1 MNNELKT
8 RTLLD
13 RFFDGLTT
21 LDEEQQLYDYFG
33 QPQDSLPADLRP
45 LRQMFVDLAALAVG
59 TEPLPA
65 AEKPRP
71 ARRRWVAAAA
81 IAVLVAGGA
90 LLFFRESVPAAPA
103 DEELVAYVYGLRVTD
118 PDQVLSE
125 MHRTMTAMTVPDGT
139 DEVEEQLKAM
149 FND

>member
-45 LRQMFVDLAALAVG
+45 
-59 TEPLPA
+59 
-65 AEKPRP
+65 
-71 ARRRWVAAAA
+71 RRNRAAA
-81 IAVLVAGGA
+81 G
-90 LLFFRESVPAAPA
+90 R
-103 DEELVAYVYGLRVTD
+103 
-118 PDQVLSE
+118 
-125 MHRTMTAMTVPDGT
+125 
-139 DEVEEQLKAM
+139 
-149 FND
+149 